1 MGVQV
6 FNPILGIGPIALG
19 MLTAIASPEPARA
32 DIPGLWRPS
41 GPEAVETDPFAA
53 PAVPPLGEGRLYLPN
68 PAPPSPPV
76 FPKSAPKTRTFTIPA
91 RYYGAIVNR
100 VYPKQGERVVALTF
114 DDGPWPDT
122 DRVLAVLRRHGVRAT
137 FFFLGQNLP
146 RYPDI
151 ARRVVADG
159 HAVGNHTWNHPYQ
172 ALDGAA
178 AAREIDETA
187 RHIAELTGT
196 PLLIFRPPGGILDNG
211 AVDYARRKNY
221 VVVMWS
227 IDTQDYQQPSAA
239 TLADRVLTQAH
250 PGAIVLMHDG
260 GGNRGRTVE
269 ALGTIIAGL
278 KARGYRFVTVPELLE
293 MDGE

>member
-1 MGVQV
+1 MGAKVLTQ
-6 FNPILGIGPIALG
+6 LLRIGPIALG
-19 MLTAIASPEPARA
+19 ILMAIAFPQPTRA
-32 DIPGLWRPS
+32 GILGLWQPS
-41 GPEAVETDPFAA
+41 APEANETDPL
-53 PAVPPLGEGRLYLPN
+53 PAVPPLGDPRLYLPQ
-68 PAPPSPPV
+68 PAPLSPPV

-100 VYPKQGERVVALTF
+100 VYPRQGERVIALTF

-122 DRVLAVLRRHGVRAT
+122 EKVLEVLRRHGVRAT

-146 RYPDI
+146 LYPEI
-151 ARRVVADG
+151 ARQVVTDG
-159 HAVGNHTWNHPYQ
+159 HAVGNHTWNHPYH
-172 ALDGAA
+172 ALDGATA
-178 AAREIDETA
+178 ALEINDTA

-211 AVDYARRKNY
+211 AADYARRKNY

-227 IDTQDYQQPSAA
+227 IDTQDYQQPPAA

-260 GGNRGRTVE
+260 GGNRSRTVE
-269 ALGTIIAGL
+269 ALATIIAGL
-278 KARGYRFVTVPELLE
+278 KAQGYRFVTVPELLE
-293 MDGE
+293 MDSESP